1 VEGEVFCVEVNK
13 MANEKNFKLKDLE
26 LVLICRT
33 CSNRYIP
40 RLETVPDYC
49 SHHIN
54 PEEREQV
61 RTAMLGLEVREK
73 IGALWNA
80 MQNAGALNRSPK
92 FPFQVLLELKAGK
105 KIETSAEPA
114 GEV

>member
-1 VEGEVFCVEVNK
+1 
-13 MANEKNFKLKDLE
+13 
-26 LVLICRT
+26 
-33 CSNRYIP
+33 
-40 RLETVPDYC
+40 
-49 SHHIN
+49 
-54 PEEREQV
+54 
-61 RTAMLGLEVREK
+61 VREK